1 MLLVLSKSPST
12 SSEDP
17 AGYISQVALWDFL
30 DGHKDIM
37 CKSHL
42 PLNLLDMRW
51 NFYLGDSL
59 EFVTVAERQYHYWKI
74 TPNLTLQYQEGEI
87 PKKRDLFSS
96 RDDKLTTCEFAVPMP
111 DQITVFL
118 VLGLNNGYVWVSD
131 SRCNQFLYNM
141 KVIDSPIRQIF
152 TTRSKIVIEG
162 TNEAVLHCWPQG

>member
-59 EFVTVAERQYHYWKI
+59 EFVTVAER
-74 TPNLTLQYQEGEI
+74 
-87 PKKRDLFSS
+87 
-96 RDDKLTTCEFAVPMP
+96 
-111 DQITVFL
+111 
-118 VLGLNNGYVWVSD
+118 
-131 SRCNQFLYNM
+131 
-141 KVIDSPIRQIF
+141 
-152 TTRSKIVIEG
+152 
-162 TNEAVLHCWPQG
+162 